1 MNINILT
8 TGAMADGVTLNTESI
23 QKAIDLCAEN
33 GGGRVE
39 VPAGTFVTGTIW
51 LKSHVELYLEQ
62 GAVLKASTNMDDY
75 NELDAY
81 PQNYS
86 WLPEEWV
93 GKHLIITVGQT
104 DVAIAGLPLPT
115 VFRDGALTLDS

>member
-8 TGAMADGVTLNTESI
+8 TGAVADGITLNTESI

-33 GGGRVE
+33 GGGSVE
-39 VPAGTFVTGTIW
+39 VPAGTFLTGTIW
-51 LKSHVELYLEQ
+51 LKSHVELYLSQ
-62 GAVLKASTNMDDY
+62 GAVLKASSNMDDY

-93 GKHLIITVGQT
+93 GKHLSGSVN
-104 DVAIAGLPLPT
+104 D
-115 VFRDGALTLDS
+115 FDG

>member
-8 TGAMADGVTLNTESI
+8 TGAVADGITLNTESI

-39 VPAGTFVTGTIW
+39 VPAGTFLTGTIW
-51 LKSHVELYLEQ
+51 LKSHVELYLSQ
-62 GAVLKASTNMDDY
+62 GAVLKASSNMDDY

-86 WLPEEWV
+86 WLPEQWV
-93 GKHLIITVGQT
+93 GKHLIIAVGQT
-104 DVAIAGLPLPT
+104 DIAISGHGT
-115 VFRDGALTLDS
+115 IDGSANHFFEP